1 MRFLHTADWHIGKQL
16 YGYSL
21 EKEQIYAFDKLIEIA
36 KSEDIDAIVVAGDI
50 YNQGMASE
58 RSFKLFNKIMYKL
71 NIDLGYPLLAI
82 SGNHDSADRLGVGKE
97 WFVSHKFY
105 LSTSLDQV
113 FNPICIKDTQFFLL
127 PFFSLH
133 DAKVYFNDYS
143 LNSLNEAYKKIFLK
157 LYQLFDPKLYHV
169 LVAHLFTSD
178 KNIKNEE
185 IGNLSLIPIKLF
197 DIFDYVALG
206 HIHNHK
212 VMSSNL
218 KVKYSGSLL
227 KFNVSEANQT
237 KGVYI
242 VDTKQKNFK
251 FVPITPLNDIYVLK
265 GMFNNLYENP
275 NQLPNDSF
283 VDFELTDSMPIEDLM
298 NKLRNKYCHQ
308 RIIRVNRINGIKNLS
323 QINVNLNS
331 IVQSPFSLVSNFF
344 NDVTEKP
351 MNDIQK
357 GIIKQYFDKNNK

>member
-1 MRFLHTADWHIGKQL
+1 M
-16 YGYSL
+16 
-21 EKEQIYAFDKLIEIA
+21 
-36 KSEDIDAIVVAGDI
+36 
-50 YNQGMASE
+50 
-58 RSFKLFNKIMYKL
+58 
-71 NIDLGYPLLAI
+71 
-82 SGNHDSADRLGVGKE
+82 
-97 WFVSHKFY
+97 
-105 LSTSLDQV
+105 
-113 FNPICIKDTQFFLL
+113 
-127 PFFSLH
+127 
-133 DAKVYFNDYS
+133 
-143 LNSLNEAYKKIFLK
+143 
-157 LYQLFDPKLYHV
+157 
-169 LVAHLFTSD
+169 
-178 KNIKNEE
+178 
-185 IGNLSLIPIKLF
+185 
-197 DIFDYVALG
+197 
-206 HIHNHK
+206 
-212 VMSSNL
+212 
-218 KVKYSGSLL
+218 
-227 KFNVSEANQT
+227 
-237 KGVYI
+237 YI